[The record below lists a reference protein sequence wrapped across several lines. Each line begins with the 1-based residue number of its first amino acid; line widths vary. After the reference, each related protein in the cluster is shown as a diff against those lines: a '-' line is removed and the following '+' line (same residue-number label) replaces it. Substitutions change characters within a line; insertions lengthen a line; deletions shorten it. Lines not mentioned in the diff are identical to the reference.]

1 MSSCNCSNCNRESE
15 TFRNEFETLSRES
28 ENCQREQHVHE
39 LLGSTLSAGRCNA
52 CHSHRFA
59 TVSEEAI
66 RSGNSHVHKVT
77 FRTDSTDGHFH
88 EFCGTTG
95 PAVFVGGGRHV
106 HYLSECTDTADGHT
120 HRFRA
125 ATLINDPTGEE
136 TECRCNC
143 R

>member
-1 MSSCNCSNCNRESE
+1 MSNCSCNNNRETE
-15 TFRNEFETLSRES
+15 AFRNGLETLTREC
-28 ENCQREQHVHE
+28 ENGNFEQHVHE
-39 LLGSTLSAGRCNA
+39 ILGSTLSAGGCNS

-59 TVSEEAI
+59 TVSDEAI

-95 PAVFVGGGRHV
+95 TAIFVGDGRHV
-106 HYLSECTDTADGHT
+106 HFLSGCTDSADGHT
-120 HRFRA
+120 HQFRV

-136 TECRCNC
+136 CECRCN
-143 R
+143 RR